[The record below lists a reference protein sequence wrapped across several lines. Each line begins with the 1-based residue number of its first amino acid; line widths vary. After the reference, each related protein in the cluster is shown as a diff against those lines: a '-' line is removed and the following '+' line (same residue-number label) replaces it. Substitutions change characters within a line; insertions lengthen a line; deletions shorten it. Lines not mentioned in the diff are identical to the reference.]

1 MNVRMDAIVN
11 DSSAT
16 LLSRAY
22 LDPSTRFALIL
33 GTGCNAAIHL
43 PVTALGPS
51 KFGIR
56 PSSWHEKANHVLVN
70 TELSMFG
77 KGIFPVTRWDE
88 SLNSTHALPDFQ
100 PFEMLLSGRYLGEIV
115 RLMLVEAIQTA
126 GLFGGEIPENFT
138 EPYSLDT
145 GTIAAIEA

>member
-1 MNVRMDAIVN
+1 MDAIVN

-22 LDPSTRFALIL
+22 LDASTRFALIL

-43 PVTALGPS
+43 PVTILGPG

-56 PSSWHEKANHVLVN
+56 PSSWHEKATHVVVN

-77 KGIFPVTRWDE
+77 KGVFRTTRWDDL
-88 SLNSTHALPDFQ
+88 LNDNHPLPDFQ
-100 PFEMLLSGRYLGEIV
+100 PFEQLIGGRYLGEIV
-115 RLMLVEAIQTA
+115 RLILVEAIQTA
-126 GLFGGEIPENFT
+126 GLFGGEMPEGLL

-145 GTIAAIEA
+145 LSIATI